1 MDERVCTIDEIVLPP
16 PPPPPAK
23 SPPNEKNG
31 DKVICVPPPASF
43 SNNHQPAVTYCS
55 IQQPQ
60 QQPSSMHSLQFQK
73 SCNVK
78 PVSVNNPNEVRN

>member
-23 SPPNEKNG
+23 SPPIEKNG
-31 DKVICVPPPASF
+31 DKVICLPPPASF
-43 SNNHQPAVTYCS
+43 SNNHQPVVTYCS
-55 IQQPQ
+55 IQPS
-60 QQPSSMHSLQFQK
+60 QQPSMHSLQFQK

-78 PVSVNNPNEVRN
+78 PVPVNNTNEVRN